1 MSIDQIDTA
10 MTPTAT
16 NTLPR
21 HVAVIMD
28 GNGRWALAQ
37 GLDRSAGHVEGVATV
52 HRITQAASDM
62 GIKFLTLYTFST
74 ENWNR
79 PPEEVGMLMHLIVTA
94 IEQETPEL
102 IRNNVRLRLIGDR
115 GRIPAFAMERLDKC
129 MADTEACT
137 GLTVILAISY
147 SSRWEIA
154 RAARRIAVDA
164 AAGTLD
170 APSVN
175 EETIGA
181 YLATAQYPDP
191 DIVIRTGGD
200 MRLSNFLLWQ
210 AAYAE
215 IFVTDTYWPAFTTAE
230 FKEIIHKYMLRERR
244 FGLTGEQARRTSTA
258 HDNITDADALDAQ
271 VANI

>member
-1 MSIDQIDTA
+1 
-10 MTPTAT
+10 
-16 NTLPR
+16 
-21 HVAVIMD
+21 
-28 GNGRWALAQ
+28 
-37 GLDRSAGHVEGVATV
+37 
-52 HRITQAASDM
+52 
-62 GIKFLTLYTFST
+62 
-74 ENWNR
+74 
-79 PPEEVGMLMHLIVTA
+79 
-94 IEQETPEL
+94 
-102 IRNNVRLRLIGDR
+102 
-115 GRIPAFAMERLDKC
+115 

-137 GLTVILAISY
+137 GLTVILAIGY

-215 IFVTDTYWPAFTTAE
+215 LVEMDVLWPDFTRADLDAAIEE
-230 FKEIIHKYMLRERR
+230 FNHRSRR
-244 FGLTGEQARRTSTA
+244 FGGL
-258 HDNITDADALDAQ
+258 
-271 VANI
+271 

>member
-1 MSIDQIDTA
+1 
-10 MTPTAT
+10 
-16 NTLPR
+16 
-21 HVAVIMD
+21 
-28 GNGRWALAQ
+28 
-37 GLDRSAGHVEGVATV
+37 
-52 HRITQAASDM
+52 
-62 GIKFLTLYTFST
+62 
-74 ENWNR
+74 
-79 PPEEVGMLMHLIVTA
+79 
-94 IEQETPEL
+94 
-102 IRNNVRLRLIGDR
+102 
-115 GRIPAFAMERLDKC
+115 MERLDKC

>member
-10 MTPTAT
+10 MTTTAT

-102 IRNNVRLRLIGDR
+102 IRNNLRLRLIGDC

-154 RAARRIAVDA
+154 QAARRIAVDA

-230 FKEIIHKYMLRERR
+230 FEEIIHKYMLRERR